1 MADNFRVRTGD
12 NILIDLRSK
21 DLGGDLHAPF
31 HALADKDGVAVDA
44 ANPLSSK
51 PLMTSGGN
59 LTAQTAATGTN
70 WTAFA
75 AQACAQLTIV
85 NDSGTKIEVRQ
96 GGAGVAIPVRDGA
109 TYTLFGLTNANQIDV
124 RRSDTSNTQ
133 VVVHARWEA

>member
-1 MADNFRVRTGD
+1 MADNLDVKDGLGV
-12 NILIDLRSK
+12 NAKVRSK
-21 DLGGDLHAPF
+21 DIGSNVHVPF
-31 HALADKDGVAVDA
+31 QALADKDGVAVDA

-59 LTAQTAATGTN
+59 LTAQTNATGTN

-75 AQACAQLTIV
+75 AQACAQLTII

-96 GGAGVAIPVRDGA
+96 GGAGVALPVRDGA
-109 TYTLFGLTNANQIDV
+109 TYTLFGLTNANQIDL